1 MDEHY
6 YQAPEWFITN
16 HHRYDAFPENGPKVF
31 LGEYA
36 SQDNTWFHALAEA
49 SYMVGMQNAAHAVK
63 MACYAPLFC
72 HLHYENWRPDMIW
85 LDNCTAVP
93 SPSYHVQ
100 KLFMNH
106 HGDVVLAQEISEKGP
121 SVMMSR
127 YPDSL
132 PGDIVLEANESRVA
146 FENIVI
152 TEEDTEK
159 QHTCR
164 GTVLSP
170 ERSREKITSVD
181 SRNYTIRLR
190 ARELSGKK
198 GFTISFGQ
206 QDEKNRVFWRLG
218 GWANE
223 DSIIGEDIN
232 GRNSCLVQR
241 TRSVEAGRNYD
252 LEIRV
257 RGRRVETYVDGA
269 AEQETEVR
277 PVTAE
282 PVYITSSGR
291 GNQAIL
297 L

>member
-1 MDEHY
+1 
-6 YQAPEWFITN
+6 
-16 HHRYDAFPENGPKVF
+16 
-31 LGEYA
+31 
-36 SQDNTWFHALAEA
+36 
-49 SYMVGMQNAAHAVK
+49 
-63 MACYAPLFC
+63 
-72 HLHYENWRPDMIW
+72 MIS

-106 HGDVVLAQEISEKGP
+106 HGDVFLAQEISEKGP

-127 YPDSL
+127 YPDRPSGRC
-132 PGDIVLEANESRVA
+132 PGGQSIHGAV
-146 FENIVI
+146 ENII
-152 TEEDTEK
+152 IPEEDTEK

-164 GTVLSP
+164 GTVLRP
-170 ERSREKITSVD
+170 ERSREKISSVD

-190 ARELSGKK
+190 AREFSGKK

-241 TRSVEAGRNYD
+241 TRSVEAGR
-252 LEIRV
+252 
-257 RGRRVETYVDGA
+257 
-269 AEQETEVR
+269 
-277 PVTAE
+277 
-282 PVYITSSGR
+282 S
-291 GNQAIL
+291 
-297 L
+297 